1 MSKSP
6 HEECQTGIAI
16 EREGEYPPTLV
27 LIPGPTN
34 LFPPPLLYSWCCNN
48 RFGLAFG
55 ELSASAC

>member
-27 LIPGPTN
+27 SRPYQSLPTSP
-34 LFPPPLLYSWCCNN
+34 FVLLV
-48 RFGLAFG
+48 LQ
-55 ELSASAC
+55 